1 MTIHTLLQGK
11 KIMVTGAARGLG
23 LGFAQAIAKAT
34 GWGRRRSAPG
44 WS

>member
-23 LGFAQAIAKAT
+23 LGFAQAIAKAGAT
-34 GWGRRRSAPG
+34 VAWRTF
-44 WS
+44 